1 MLCYAPASGPACLP
15 VVSSAIALVEREQRC
30 SDGSPVNGM
39 VVLLPVYLGLVP
51 FYARRQRRVAAD
63 GRELAAVVNREG
75 GPPPSVDVIVTCY
88 NERPELLDRCLRSLR
103 GQDYRGRMKVWV
115 VDDGS
120 TNRDELL
127 PVLADN
133 ARPGWQLLLS
143 DGNYGKRVAQAL
155 ALREGRGQI
164 VVTVDSD
171 TVLASD
177 GIRHIVAP
185 FRRRRVGAVTSRL
198 RALNADASWL
208 AKAIDTRY
216 ELLCERERAAQ
227 SCFGAVLCCAGPFS
241 AFRRT
246 AVQQVLGRYLG
257 RRRSGDD
264 LELTNLVL
272 EAGYRSE
279 YQPAATARTQVPA
292 TISEFA
298 LQQRRW
304 NRSFYRELPRMLRI
318 VARRPYMR
326 LDLAARALIPV
337 LAAGGLLVTGADA
350 LRAPERLAYD
360 GVALALMALA
370 SVELLPSLREP
381 AGRRFALRYGLVFVL
396 LLLPVR
402 FWAGVTVLRDRWG
415 TRQLSTGSQL
425 ERPKQAGGVPLADLV
440 PLRPVEVDG
449 ALKLASRLATA
460 AAEA

>member
-1 MLCYAPASGPACLP
+1 MA
-15 VVSSAIALVEREQRC
+15 
-30 SDGSPVNGM
+30 
-39 VVLLPVYLGLVP
+39 VLLPVYLGLVP
-51 FYARRQRRVAAD
+51 FYARRQRRMAAD
-63 GRELAAVVNREG
+63 GRELARMPNRDC

-88 NERPELLDRCLRSLR
+88 NEQPGLLDQCLRSVH

-127 PVLADN
+127 PVLASN
-133 ARPGWQLLLS
+133 ARPGWQVLLS

-171 TVLASD
+171 TVLAPD
-177 GIRHIVAP
+177 GIRRIVAP

-227 SCFGAVLCCAGPFS
+227 GFFGSVLCCAGPFS

-279 YQPAATARTQVPA
+279 YQPDATASTQVPA
-292 TISEFA
+292 TITEFA

-318 VARRPYMR
+318 VARRRPYMR
-326 LDLAARALIPV
+326 LDLTARALIPV
-337 LAAGGLLVTGADA
+337 LLAGGLLVTVADA
-350 LRAPERLAYD
+350 LRAPERLAFD
-360 GVALALMALA
+360 GIALALMALA
-370 SVELLPSLREP
+370 SVELLPSLRQP
-381 AGRRFALRYGLVFVL
+381 SGRRFALCYGLVFVL

-415 TRQLSTGSQL
+415 TRQLSTRSHL
-425 ERPKQAGGVPLADLV
+425 ERAKQAGGVPLADLV

-449 ALKLASRLATA
+449 ALKLASRFTTA

>member
-1 MLCYAPASGPACLP
+1 MA
-15 VVSSAIALVEREQRC
+15 
-30 SDGSPVNGM
+30 
-39 VVLLPVYLGLVP
+39 VLLPVYIGLVP
-51 FYARRQRRVAAD
+51 LYARRQRRMAAE
-63 GRELAAVVNREG
+63 GRELAFMPSRDC

-88 NERPELLDRCLRSLR
+88 NERPGILDQCLRSLH
-103 GQDYRGRMKVWV
+103 GQDYRGRIRVWV

-127 PVLADN
+127 PVLAGN
-133 ARPGWQLLLS
+133 ARPGWQVLLS

-155 ALREGRGQI
+155 ALREGMGQVI
-164 VVTVDSD
+164 VTVDSD
-171 TVLASD
+171 TVLAPD
-177 GIRHIVAP
+177 GIRRIVAP
-185 FRRRRVGAVTSRL
+185 FRSRRVGAVTGSL

-208 AKAIDTRY
+208 AQAIDTRY

-227 SCFGAVLCCAGPFS
+227 GFHGSVLCCAGPFS

-279 YQPAATARTQVPA
+279 YQPDAKAWTQVPA
-292 TISEFA
+292 TVSEFA

-318 VARRPYMR
+318 VARRCPYMR
-326 LDLAARALIPV
+326 LDLTARALIPV
-337 LAAGGLLVTGADA
+337 LLAGGLLATGADA
-350 LRAPERLAYD
+350 LRAPERLAFD
-360 GVALALMALA
+360 VVALALMALA
-370 SVELLPSLREP
+370 SVELLPSLRQRS
-381 AGRRFALRYGLVFVL
+381 GRRFALRYGLVFFL

-402 FWAGVTVLRDRWG
+402 CWAGVTVLRDRWG
-415 TRQLSTGSQL
+415 TRQLSTRSHL
-425 ERPKQAGGVPLADLV
+425 ERAKQAGGVPLADLV
-440 PLRPVEVDG
+440 PLRPIQVDG
-449 ALKLASRLATA
+449 ALKLARRFAAATA
-460 AAEA
+460 KA

>member
-1 MLCYAPASGPACLP
+1 
-15 VVSSAIALVEREQRC
+15 
-30 SDGSPVNGM
+30 
-39 VVLLPVYLGLVP
+39 
-51 FYARRQRRVAAD
+51 VAAD
-63 GRELAAVVNREG
+63 GRELAAVINREV

-88 NERPELLDRCLRSLR
+88 NERPQLLDKCLRSVQ
-103 GQDYRGRMKVWV
+103 GQDYRGRTRVWV

-127 PVLADN
+127 GVLAGH
-133 ARPGWQLLLS
+133 ARPGWQVLLS

-177 GIRHIVAP
+177 GIRRIVAP

-198 RALNADASWL
+198 RALNAKQSWL
-208 AKAIDTRY
+208 AQAIDTRY

-227 SCFGAVLCCAGPFS
+227 GFHGAVLCCAGPFS

-279 YQPAATARTQVPA
+279 YQPDATAWTQVPA
-292 TISEFA
+292 TITGFA

-318 VARRPYMR
+318 VARRRPYMR
-326 LDLAARALIPV
+326 LDLTARALIPV
-337 LAAGGLLVTGADA
+337 LAAWGLLVTGADA
-350 LRAPERLAYD
+350 LRAPERLAFD

-370 SVELLPSLREP
+370 SLQLAPSLRTP
-381 AGRRFALRYGLVFVL
+381 PGRRFALRYGLVFVL

-402 FWAGVTVLRDRWG
+402 CWAAVTVLRDRWG
-415 TRQLSTGSQL
+415 TRRLATRSQL
-425 ERPKQAGGVPLADLV
+425 ERAKQAGGVPLADLV

-449 ALKLASRLATA
+449 ALKLASRLAA
-460 AAEA
+460 AAAKA

>member
-1 MLCYAPASGPACLP
+1 MA
-15 VVSSAIALVEREQRC
+15 
-30 SDGSPVNGM
+30 
-39 VVLLPVYLGLVP
+39 VLLPIYLALVP
-51 FYARRQRRVAAD
+51 FYGRRQRRMAD
-63 GRELAAVVNREG
+63 AGRELARMPNRDC

-88 NERPELLDRCLRSLR
+88 NERPGLLDQCLRSLHN
-103 GQDYRGRMKVWV
+103 QDYRGRIKVWV

-120 TNRDELL
+120 ANRAELL
-127 PVLADN
+127 PVLATN
-133 ARPGWQLLLS
+133 ARPGWQILLS

-155 ALREGRGQI
+155 ALREGRGQV

-171 TVLASD
+171 TVLAQD
-177 GIRHIVAP
+177 GIRRIVGP
-185 FRRRRVGAVTSRL
+185 FRRRHVGAVTSRL

-208 AKAIDTRY
+208 TRVIDTRY

-227 SCFGAVLCCAGPFS
+227 GFFGSVLCCAGPFS

-279 YQPAATARTQVPA
+279 YQPDARAWTQVPA
-292 TISEFA
+292 TFTEFA

-318 VARRPYMR
+318 VARRRPYML
-326 LDLAARALIPV
+326 LDLTARALIP
-337 LAAGGLLVTGADA
+337 LLLAGGLLIAGADA
-350 LRAPERLAYD
+350 LRAPERLVVD
-360 GVALALMALA
+360 VVALALMALA
-370 SVELLPSLREP
+370 SVDLLPSLRQP
-381 AGRRFALRYGLVFVL
+381 SGRRFALRYGLVFVM

-402 FWAGVTVLRDRWG
+402 CWAGATVLRDRWG
-415 TRQLSTGSQL
+415 TRQLSTRSSL
-425 ERPKQAGGVPLADLV
+425 ERPQQARGVPLADLV

-449 ALKLASRLATA
+449 APKLASRFATA
-460 AAEA
+460 TAKA

>member
-1 MLCYAPASGPACLP
+1 
-15 VVSSAIALVEREQRC
+15 V
-30 SDGSPVNGM
+30 GSPVYGM
-39 VVLLPVYLGLVP
+39 AVLLPVYLGLVP

-63 GRELAAVVNREG
+63 GRKLAAVANREG

-88 NERPELLDRCLRSLR
+88 NERPDLLDRCLRSLH

-127 PVLADN
+127 PVLAGN
-133 ARPGWQLLLS
+133 AHPGWQVLLS
-143 DGNYGKRVAQAL
+143 DGNHGKRVAQAL

-177 GIRHIVAP
+177 GIRRIVAP

-198 RALNADASWL
+198 RALNAEQSWL
-208 AKAIDTRY
+208 AQAIDTRY

-227 SCFGAVLCCAGPFS
+227 GLFGSVLCCAGPFS

-279 YQPAATARTQVPA
+279 YQPDATAWTQVPA
-292 TISEFA
+292 TITEFA

-318 VARRPYMR
+318 VARRRPYMR
-326 LDLAARALIPV
+326 LDLTARALIPV

-350 LRAPERLAYD
+350 LRAPERLAFD

-370 SVELLPSLREP
+370 SVELLPSLRERC
-381 AGRRFALRYGLVFVL
+381 GRRFALRYGLVFVL

-402 FWAGVTVLRDRWG
+402 CWAGATVLRDRWG
-415 TRQLSTGSQL
+415 TRQLSARSSL
-425 ERPKQAGGVPLADLV
+425 ERPQQTGGVPLADLV

-449 ALKLASRLATA
+449 ALKLASRFATA
-460 AAEA
+460 AAKA

>member
-1 MLCYAPASGPACLP
+1 MA
-15 VVSSAIALVEREQRC
+15 
-30 SDGSPVNGM
+30 
-39 VVLLPVYLGLVP
+39 VLLPVYLGLVP
-51 FYARRQRRVAAD
+51 FYARWQRRVAAD
-63 GRELAAVVNREG
+63 GRELAAVANRGG
-75 GPPPSVDVIVTCY
+75 GPPLSVDVIVTCY
-88 NERPELLDRCLRSLR
+88 NERPELLDQCLRSVH

-127 PVLADN
+127 PVLAGN
-133 ARPGWQLLLS
+133 ARPGWQVLLS
-143 DGNYGKRVAQAL
+143 QENHGKRVAQAL

-171 TVLASD
+171 TVLAPD
-177 GIRHIVAP
+177 GIRRIVAP

-227 SCFGAVLCCAGPFS
+227 GCFGAVLCCAGPFS

-279 YQPAATARTQVPA
+279 YQPDATAWTQVPA
-292 TISEFA
+292 TITEFA

-304 NRSFYRELPRMLRI
+304 NRSFYRELPQLLRI
-318 VARRPYMR
+318 VARRRPYMW
-326 LDLAARALIPV
+326 LDLTARVLIPV
-337 LAAGGLLVTGADA
+337 LVAGGLLATGADA
-350 LRAPERLAYD
+350 LRAPERLAFD

-370 SVELLPSLREP
+370 SVELLPSLRRP
-381 AGRRFALRYGLVFVL
+381 SGRRYALSYGLVFVL
-396 LLLPVR
+396 VLLPVR

-415 TRQLSTGSQL
+415 TRQLSTPSHL
-425 ERPKQAGGVPLADLV
+425 ERPKQAGGVPLADLI

-449 ALKLASRLATA
+449 ALKLASRFATA
-460 AAEA
+460 PAKA

>member
-1 MLCYAPASGPACLP
+1 MA
-15 VVSSAIALVEREQRC
+15 
-30 SDGSPVNGM
+30 
-39 VVLLPVYLGLVP
+39 VLLPVYLGLVP
-51 FYARRQRRVAAD
+51 LYARRQRRMAAE
-63 GRELAAVVNREG
+63 GRELAIMPSRDC

-88 NERPELLDRCLRSLR
+88 NERPGILDQCLRSLHA
-103 GQDYRGRMKVWV
+103 QDYRGRIRVWV

-120 TNRDELL
+120 ANRAELL
-127 PVLADN
+127 PVLAGN
-133 ARPGWQLLLS
+133 ARPGWQVLLS

-177 GIRHIVAP
+177 GIRRIVAP
-185 FRRRRVGAVTSRL
+185 FRRRRVGAVTGSL

-208 AKAIDTRY
+208 AQAIDTRY

-227 SCFGAVLCCAGPFS
+227 GFNGSVLCCAGPFS

-246 AVQQVLGRYLG
+246 AVQQVLERYLG

-279 YQPAATARTQVPA
+279 YQPDAKAWTQVPA
-292 TISEFA
+292 TVSEFA

-318 VARRPYMR
+318 VARRRPYMR
-326 LDLAARALIPV
+326 LDLTARALSPV
-337 LAAGGLLVTGADA
+337 LLAGALLATGSDA
-350 LRAPERLAYD
+350 LRAPERLAFD
-360 GVALALMALA
+360 VVALALMALA

-381 AGRRFALRYGLVFVL
+381 SGRRFALRYGLVFVM

-402 FWAGVTVLRDRWG
+402 CWAGATVLRDRWG
-415 TRQLSTGSQL
+415 TRQLSIRSSL
-425 ERPKQAGGVPLADLV
+425 ERPQQAGGVPLADLI
-440 PLRPVEVDG
+440 PLRPVVGDG
-449 ALKLASRLATA
+449 ALKLASRFATA
-460 AAEA
+460 TAKA

>member
-1 MLCYAPASGPACLP
+1 MA
-15 VVSSAIALVEREQRC
+15 
-30 SDGSPVNGM
+30 
-39 VVLLPVYLGLVP
+39 VLLSVYLGLVP
-51 FYARRQRRVAAD
+51 FYARRQRRMAAD
-63 GRELAAVVNREG
+63 RRELATMLNRDC

-88 NERPELLDRCLRSLR
+88 NERPGLLDQCLRSLR
-103 GQDYRGRMKVWV
+103 TQDYRGRMKVWV

-120 TNRDELL
+120 TNRAELL
-127 PVLADN
+127 PVLASN
-133 ARPGWQLLLS
+133 TRPGWQVLLS

-155 ALREGRGQI
+155 ALREGRGQVI
-164 VVTVDSD
+164 VTVDSD
-171 TVLASD
+171 TVLEPD
-177 GIRHIVAP
+177 GIRRIVAP

-208 AKAIDTRY
+208 AQAIDTRY
-216 ELLCERERAAQ
+216 ELLCERERAVQ
-227 SCFGAVLCCAGPFS
+227 GLFGSVLCCAGPFS

-279 YQPAATARTQVPA
+279 YQPDAIASTQVPA
-292 TISEFA
+292 TITEFA

-318 VARRPYMR
+318 VAKRGPFMV
-326 LDLAARALIPV
+326 LDLTARALIPV
-337 LAAGGLLVTGADA
+337 LVASGLLVTVADA
-350 LRAPERLAYD
+350 LRAPEHLAFD
-360 GVALALMALA
+360 GIALALMALA

-381 AGRRFALRYGLVFVL
+381 SGRRFALRYGLVFVF

-402 FWAGVTVLRDRWG
+402 LWAGGTVLRDRWG
-415 TRQLSTGSQL
+415 TRRLSTRSSL
-425 ERPKQAGGVPLADLV
+425 ERPQQASGVPLPNLV
-440 PLRPVEVDG
+440 PLRPIQVDG
-449 ALKLASRLATA
+449 ALKFARRFATA
-460 AAEA
+460 TAKA

>member
-1 MLCYAPASGPACLP
+1 MA
-15 VVSSAIALVEREQRC
+15 
-30 SDGSPVNGM
+30 
-39 VVLLPVYLGLVP
+39 VLLPLYLALVP
-51 FYARRQRRVAAD
+51 FYGRRQRRVAAE
-63 GRELAAVVNREG
+63 GRRLATMPNRDC

-88 NERPELLDRCLRSLR
+88 NERPDLLDHCLRSLHN
-103 GQDYRGRMKVWV
+103 QDYRGRVKVWV

-120 TNRDELL
+120 DNREELL
-127 PVLADN
+127 PVLAAN
-133 ARPGWQLLLS
+133 ARPGWQVLLS

-171 TVLASD
+171 TVLSPD
-177 GIRHIVAP
+177 GIRRIVAP
-185 FRRRRVGAVTSRL
+185 FRRRRVGAVTGSL

-208 AKAIDTRY
+208 SRAINTRY
-216 ELLCERERAAQ
+216 ALLCERERAAQ
-227 SCFGAVLCCAGPFS
+227 GFFGSVLCCAGPFS

-279 YQPAATARTQVPA
+279 YQPDATARTQVPA
-292 TISEFA
+292 TITEFA

-318 VARRPYMR
+318 VARRRPYMQ
-326 LDLAARALIPV
+326 LDLTARAVIPV
-337 LAAGGLLVTGADA
+337 LLAGGLLATAVDA
-350 LRAPERLAYD
+350 LQAPERLAFD
-360 GVALALMALA
+360 GIALALRALA
-370 SVELLPSLREP
+370 SLELLPSLGQP
-381 AGRRFALRYGLVFVL
+381 SGRRFAVHYGLVFVL

-402 FWAGVTVLRDRWG
+402 CWAGVTVLRDRWG
-415 TRQLSTGSQL
+415 TRQLSTRSHL
-425 ERPKQAGGVPLADLV
+425 ERAKQAGGVSLADLV

-449 ALKLASRLATA
+449 ALKLACRFATA
-460 AAEA
+460 TAKA